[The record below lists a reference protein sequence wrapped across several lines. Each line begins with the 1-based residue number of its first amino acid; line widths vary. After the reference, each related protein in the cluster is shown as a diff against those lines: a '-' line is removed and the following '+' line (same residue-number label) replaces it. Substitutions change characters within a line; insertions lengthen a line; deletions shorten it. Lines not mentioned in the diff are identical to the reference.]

1 MLDLFYR
8 KKKMIMSRVPTRKK
22 IATCYP
28 TVEID
33 RCTSAFS
40 SFDKTKQQKKQQQ
53 KKPKPKTK
61 QTKKLNYFNF
71 IFCQAFSY
79 LHLTVI

>member
-1 MLDLFYR
+1 
-8 KKKMIMSRVPTRKK
+8 MIMSRVPTRKK

-53 KKPKPKTK
+53 KNQNQKQNKPK
-61 QTKKLNYFNF
+61 N
-71 IFCQAFSY
+71 
-79 LHLTVI
+79 